1 MSEIIGEGT
10 YGCVHKPS
18 LKCTRKKQKYDN
30 KVSKL
35 MLHKDANE
43 ELEENILISKID
55 KNKDFSLGKPEKCKP
70 AKTKK
75 NLASIN
81 NCEDFDKNDVKDYS
95 LLIMTDGGT
104 NLKQF
109 AKKMYE
115 LQKSSENQKKMEM
128 FWIEALRLFYGL
140 LKFNESDIIHYDIKP
155 QNIVYNNEENR
166 LNFIDFGFMT
176 TKDNVKGKIKKSD
189 YRLAIWYWYYPFEN
203 MLLNYNEFVDFIN
216 KPIENKKKLIE
227 SLKERAI
234 KTNETEH
241 FSEFYEYVGDDI
253 KSLNDDKFI
262 ELILK
267 LKMND
272 YKKLIEKSLDSVDSY
287 GLGISLYYTL
297 RKTLHLI
304 PSGLGNSLKK
314 LFENMVTASMY
325 ERYEPE
331 ELIEKYESILED
343 SGLLKKYNFKIRE
356 HIAIKKTQP
365 TLMRTIARTFGLV
378 NSSSSSENKNMREN
392 KKTRKNKPIKKK
404 LSRSQSL
411 SSLSASS
418 LSASS
423 LSASSLSASS
433 KSSSQS
439 LSSDAS
445 SDPLSSDASSD
456 PLSSDAS
463 SDPLSSDAS
472 ESTNSINS
480 SISNSQK
487 KKSKSTFSNNL

>member
-55 KNKDFSLGKPEKCKP
+55 KNKNFSLGKPDKCKP

-81 NCEDFDKNDVKDYS
+81 KCEDFDKNDVKDYS

-109 AKKMYE
+109 AKKMHE

-155 QNIVYNNEENR
+155 QNIVYNSETNR

-176 TKDNVKGKIKKSD
+176 TKDNVKSKIKKSD

-203 MLLNYNEFVDFIN
+203 MLLNYNEFVDFVN
-216 KPIENKKKLIE
+216 KSLENKKKLID

-234 KTNETEH
+234 KTDETEH
-241 FSEFYEYVGDDI
+241 FSEFYDYIGDDI
-253 KSLNDDKFI
+253 KSSNDSKFI
-262 ELILK
+262 ELLLK
-267 LKMND
+267 IKMND

-304 PSGLGNSLKK
+304 PDELSDTLKE

-356 HIAIKKTQP
+356 HMAIKKSEP
-365 TLMRTIARTFGLV
+365 TLLRTIARTFGLV
-378 NSSSSSENKNMREN
+378 NSSSSSSEN
-392 KKTRKNKPIKKK
+392 KKTRKNKPIKKN
-404 LSRSQSL
+404 LTRSQSL

-418 LSASS
+418 
-423 LSASSLSASS
+423 
-433 KSSSQS
+433 KSSSDP

-472 ESTNSINS
+472 SSIGNNSKKNSIS
-480 SISNSQK
+480 
-487 KKSKSTFSNNL
+487 

>member
-109 AKKMYE
+109 AKKMHE

-155 QNIVYNNEENR
+155 QNIVYNSETNR

-176 TKDNVKGKIKKSD
+176 TKDNVESKIKKSD

-203 MLLNYNEFVDFIN
+203 MLLNYNEFVDFVN
-216 KPIENKKKLIE
+216 KSLENKKKLID

-234 KTNETEH
+234 KTDETEH
-241 FSEFYEYVGDDI
+241 FSEFYDYVGDDI
-253 KSLNDDKFI
+253 KSSNDSKFI
-262 ELILK
+262 ELLLK
-267 LKMND
+267 IKMND

-304 PSGLGNSLKK
+304 PDELSDTLKE

-356 HIAIKKTQP
+356 HMAIKKSEP
-365 TLMRTIARTFGLV
+365 TLLRTIARTFGLV
-378 NSSSSSENKNMREN
+378 NSSSSSSEN
-392 KKTRKNKPIKKK
+392 KKTRKNKPIKKN
-404 LSRSQSL
+404 LTRSQSL
-411 SSLSASS
+411 
-418 LSASS
+418 
-423 LSASSLSASS
+423 SSLSASS

-439 LSSDAS
+439 LPSDASSDRLSSDASSDPLSSDASSYPLSSDAS

-463 SDPLSSDAS
+463 SSIGN
-472 ESTNSINS
+472 NSKTKSYNS
-480 SISNSQK
+480 V
-487 KKSKSTFSNNL
+487 FSNNL

>member
-109 AKKMYE
+109 AKKMHE
-115 LQKSSENQKKMEM
+115 LQKSNENQKKMEM

-155 QNIVYNNEENR
+155 QNIVYNSDTNR

-176 TKDNVKGKIKKSD
+176 TKDNVKSKIKKSN

-203 MLLNYNEFVDFIN
+203 MLLNYNEFVDFVN
-216 KPIENKKKLIE
+216 KPLENKKKLIE

-234 KTNETEH
+234 KTDETEH
-241 FSEFYEYVGDDI
+241 FSEFYDYVGDDI
-253 KSLNDDKFI
+253 KLSNDSKFI
-262 ELILK
+262 ELLLK

-304 PSGLGNSLKK
+304 PSELADTLKE
-314 LFENMVTASMY
+314 LFKNMVTASMY

-331 ELIEKYESILED
+331 ELIEKYESILDE

-356 HIAIKKTQP
+356 HMAIKKPQP
-365 TLMRTIARTFGLV
+365 TLLRTIARTFGLV
-378 NSSSSSENKNMREN
+378 NSSSSSENK
-392 KKTRKNKPIKKK
+392 KTRKNKPIKKN
-404 LSRSQSL
+404 LTRSQSL
-411 SSLSASS
+411 
-418 LSASS
+418 
-423 LSASSLSASS
+423 SSLSASS

-439 LSSDAS
+439 LSSDASSEPLSSDAS

-472 ESTNSINS
+472 SDPLSSDASSQSRSINS
-480 SISNSQK
+480 K
-487 KKSKSTFSNNL
+487 KKSYKSVFSNNL

>member
-155 QNIVYNNEENR
+155 QNIVYNSETNR

-176 TKDNVKGKIKKSD
+176 TKDNVKSKIKKSN

-203 MLLNYNEFVDFIN
+203 MLLNYNEFVDFVN
-216 KPIENKKKLIE
+216 KPLENKKKLIE
-227 SLKERAI
+227 YLKERAI
-234 KTNETEH
+234 KTDETEH
-241 FSEFYEYVGDDI
+241 FSEFYDYVGDDI
-253 KSLNDDKFI
+253 KLSNDSKFI
-262 ELILK
+262 ELLLK

-272 YKKLIEKSLDSVDSY
+272 YKKLIEKTLDTDDSY
-287 GLGISLYYTL
+287 CLGISLYYTL

-304 PSGLGNSLKK
+304 PSGLADNLKE

-331 ELIEKYESILED
+331 ELIEKYELILDE

-356 HIAIKKTQP
+356 HMAIKKPQP
-365 TLMRTIARTFGLV
+365 TLLRTIARTFGLV
-378 NSSSSSENKNMREN
+378 NSSSSSENK
-392 KKTRKNKPIKKK
+392 KTRKNKPIKKN
-404 LSRSQSL
+404 LTRSQSL
-411 SSLSASS
+411 
-418 LSASS
+418 
-423 LSASSLSASS
+423 SSLSASS

-445 SDPLSSDASSD
+445 SDPLS
-456 PLSSDAS
+456 
-463 SDPLSSDAS
+463 
-472 ESTNSINS
+472 
-480 SISNSQK
+480 
-487 KKSKSTFSNNL
+487 